1 MNKISAIEAIIQK
14 NISSANIII
23 LSEKLSI
30 FANKLQINMEKGL
43 SFTTTM
49 RVSPEVT
56 AEYIGSGDLAVLATP
71 AMCALMENAAMMAV
85 TSHLE
90 EGQTTVGTA
99 LNIEHSR
106 ATKVGEIITATA
118 VLTEV
123 NGRELQFNIAAR
135 DEVGVIG
142 EGTHTRFIVNREK
155 FMAKLQ

>member
-1 MNKISAIEAIIQK
+1 MNT
-14 NISSANIII
+14 
-23 LSEKLSI
+23 
-30 FANKLQINMEKGL
+30 GL

-49 RVSPEVT
+49 RVAAEVT

-85 TSHLE
+85 TQHLE

-106 ATKVGEIITATA
+106 ATKVGAVVTATA

-123 NGRELQFNIAAR
+123 NGRELKFNIAAR
-135 DEVGVIG
+135 DEIGVIG

-155 FMAKLQ
+155 FMAKLK

>member
-1 MNKISAIEAIIQK
+1 
-14 NISSANIII
+14 
-23 LSEKLSI
+23 
-30 FANKLQINMEKGL
+30 MEKGL
-43 SFTTTM
+43 SFTSTM
-49 RVSPEVT
+49 RVMPEVT

-85 TSHLE
+85 TTHLE

-106 ATKVGEIITATA
+106 ATKVGEVITATA
-118 VLTEV
+118 VLTEI

-155 FMAKLQ
+155 FMSKLK

>member
-1 MNKISAIEAIIQK
+1 
-14 NISSANIII
+14 
-23 LSEKLSI
+23 
-30 FANKLQINMEKGL
+30 METGL
-43 SFTTTM
+43 SFTATM
-49 RVSPEVT
+49 RVSAEVT

-85 TSHLE
+85 APHLE

-106 ATKVGEIITATA
+106 ATKVGEIINATA

-155 FMAKLQ
+155 FMAKLK

>member
-1 MNKISAIEAIIQK
+1 MNT
-14 NISSANIII
+14 
-23 LSEKLSI
+23 
-30 FANKLQINMEKGL
+30 GL

-49 RVSPEVT
+49 RVAAEVT

-85 TSHLE
+85 ANHLE

-106 ATKVGEIITATA
+106 ATKVGEVITATA

-155 FMAKLQ
+155 FMAKLK

>member
-1 MNKISAIEAIIQK
+1 
-14 NISSANIII
+14 
-23 LSEKLSI
+23 
-30 FANKLQINMEKGL
+30 METGL
-43 SFTTTM
+43 SFTATM
-49 RVSPEVT
+49 RVSAEVT

-85 TSHLE
+85 TPHLE

-106 ATKVGEIITATA
+106 ATKVGEIINATA
-118 VLTEV
+118 VLTAI

-155 FMAKLQ
+155 FMAKLK

>member
-1 MNKISAIEAIIQK
+1 
-14 NISSANIII
+14 
-23 LSEKLSI
+23 
-30 FANKLQINMEKGL
+30 MEKGS
-43 SFTTTM
+43 SFTVTM

-71 AMCALMENAAMMAV
+71 AMCALMENAAMIAV
-85 TSHLE
+85 APHLE

-106 ATKVGEIITATA
+106 ATKVGEVITATA

-123 NGRELQFNIAAR
+123 NGRELKFNIAAR

-155 FMAKLQ
+155 FMSKLK

>member
-1 MNKISAIEAIIQK
+1 MDT
-14 NISSANIII
+14 
-23 LSEKLSI
+23 
-30 FANKLQINMEKGL
+30 GL
-43 SFTTTM
+43 SFTATM
-49 RVSPEVT
+49 RVTPEVT

-85 TSHLE
+85 VPHLE

-106 ATKVGEIITATA
+106 ATKVGDIITATA

-123 NGRELQFNIAAR
+123 NGRELKFNIAAR

-142 EGTHTRFIVNREK
+142 EGTHTRFVVNREK
-155 FMAKLQ
+155 FMSKLK

>member
-1 MNKISAIEAIIQK
+1 
-14 NISSANIII
+14 
-23 LSEKLSI
+23 
-30 FANKLQINMEKGL
+30 MEKGL
-43 SFTTTM
+43 SFTATM
-49 RVSPEVT
+49 RVTPEVT

-85 TSHLE
+85 ASHLE
-90 EGQTTVGTA
+90 EEQTTVGTA

-106 ATKVGEIITATA
+106 ATKVGEVITATA

-155 FMAKLQ
+155 FMAKLK

>member
-1 MNKISAIEAIIQK
+1 
-14 NISSANIII
+14 
-23 LSEKLSI
+23 
-30 FANKLQINMEKGL
+30 METGL
-43 SFTTTM
+43 SFTATM
-49 RVSPEVT
+49 RVSAEVT

-85 TSHLE
+85 APHLE

-106 ATKVGEIITATA
+106 ATKVGEIINVTA
-118 VLTEV
+118 VLTAI

-155 FMAKLQ
+155 FMAKLK

>member
-1 MNKISAIEAIIQK
+1 
-14 NISSANIII
+14 
-23 LSEKLSI
+23 
-30 FANKLQINMEKGL
+30 MEKGL
-43 SFTTTM
+43 SFTATM
-49 RVSPEVT
+49 RVMAEVT

-85 TSHLE
+85 ATKLE

-106 ATKVGEIITATA
+106 ATKIGEIITATA

-123 NGRELQFNIAAR
+123 NGRELKFNIAAR
-135 DEVGVIG
+135 DEKGIIG

-155 FMAKLQ
+155 FMAKLK

>member
-1 MNKISAIEAIIQK
+1 
-14 NISSANIII
+14 
-23 LSEKLSI
+23 
-30 FANKLQINMEKGL
+30 METGL
-43 SFTTTM
+43 SYTATM
-49 RVSPEVT
+49 RVSAEVT

-85 TSHLE
+85 VNHLE

-106 ATKVGEIITATA
+106 ATKVGKVVTATA
-118 VLTEV
+118 VLTAV

-135 DEVGVIG
+135 DEIGVIG

-155 FMAKLQ
+155 FMAKLG

>member
-1 MNKISAIEAIIQK
+1 
-14 NISSANIII
+14 
-23 LSEKLSI
+23 
-30 FANKLQINMEKGL
+30 MESGL
-43 SFTTTM
+43 SHTSTM
-49 RVSPEVT
+49 RVTAEVT

-85 TSHLE
+85 APQME

-99 LNIEHSR
+99 LNIEHLR
-106 ATKVGEIITATA
+106 ATKVGEVVTATA

-123 NGRELQFNIAAR
+123 NGRELKFNIAAR
-135 DEVGVIG
+135 DAIGIIG

>member
-1 MNKISAIEAIIQK
+1 
-14 NISSANIII
+14 
-23 LSEKLSI
+23 
-30 FANKLQINMEKGL
+30 MESGL
-43 SFTTTM
+43 SHTSTM
-49 RVSPEVT
+49 RVTAEVT

-85 TSHLE
+85 APQME

-99 LNIEHSR
+99 LNIEHLR
-106 ATKVGEIITATA
+106 ATKVGEVVTATA

-123 NGRELQFNIAAR
+123 NGRELKFNIAAR
-135 DEVGVIG
+135 DAVGIIG

>member
-1 MNKISAIEAIIQK
+1 
-14 NISSANIII
+14 
-23 LSEKLSI
+23 
-30 FANKLQINMEKGL
+30 MEKGL
-43 SFTTTM
+43 SFTATM
-49 RVSPEVT
+49 RVSAEVT

>member
-1 MNKISAIEAIIQK
+1 MNT
-14 NISSANIII
+14 
-23 LSEKLSI
+23 
-30 FANKLQINMEKGL
+30 GL

-49 RVSPEVT
+49 RVAAEVT

-85 TSHLE
+85 TQHLE
-90 EGQTTVGTA
+90 EGQTAVGTA

-106 ATKVGEIITATA
+106 ATKVGAVVTATA

-123 NGRELQFNIAAR
+123 TGRELKFNIAAR

-155 FMAKLQ
+155 FMAQLK

>member
-1 MNKISAIEAIIQK
+1 MAK
-14 NISSANIII
+14 
-23 LSEKLSI
+23 KLSI